1 MDSDV
6 DSTEAVSSVRQ
17 NAMDMEDNTET
28 ASSARRNA
36 MDMEDNPEAAMAWL
50 ESIYRSQQQLQ
61 QQQQQHPEDISA
73 STSEIGASS
82 TSTSMIGG
90 MSIALPFTSHPQMPV
105 SSTPSTPTSPQDQTP
120 DQAETD
126 SQLLLPRP
134 LAVKPLYK
142 KRVVVPATAP
152 DGIIRMAGHV
162 AEMQKHL
169 MMERQIK
176 IWKAEAK
183 GNIYDKSTELEHF
196 PKPLIRTTPPQPS
209 ISKRRTPLPPR
220 LKAIKE
226 KTEKPPKIWAPSEK
240 KERRLFLRTGRP
252 SETRSLP
259 QPVNREGP
267 IEALLRHQQV
277 HKSQLAALTKRPL
290 PLKDLQTLVMAELD
304 AEEQTLAEIGTML
317 HKEILKL
324 QLEEGVLMKMLELSE
339 EGALELDDLKTLRPR
354 SRRMSKKKTKILE
367 KTKTTNIQPLIPPIP
382 NTTTPTNTDT
392 QTVDEQLAHEQTVIN
407 IDEGENEDKGEK
419 DVGDERD
426 EEEEDEDEY
435 EYEYEEEYE
444 EGDGEEYEGG
454 EEYDLDDE
462 EEGEEEEPHRP
473 IYSIPGE
480 SYESRPISVED
491 QASRG
496 SLGRPLASGPQAY
509 AARAAGK
516 KQAGKGRK
524 RAREQELDEDE
535 YIYEMEFEEQQVDDG
550 KDEED
555 EESED
560 EDMYSDSDEGL
571 DEAENDEDEDKA
583 REALQRMLA
592 MYGADQL

>member
-6 DSTEAVSSVRQ
+6 D
-17 NAMDMEDNTET
+17 NTET
-28 ASSARRNA
+28 VSSARQNA

-50 ESIYRSQQQLQ
+50 ESIYHSQQQLEQQQQQLQ
-61 QQQQQHPEDISA
+61 QQQPEDISM
-73 STSEIGASS
+73 STSEISASS
-82 TSTSMIGG
+82 ASTSMIGG

-105 SSTPSTPTSPQDQTP
+105 FSTLSTPTSPQEQTP

-126 SQLLLPRP
+126 GQPLLPRP

-142 KRVVVPATAP
+142 RRVVVPATAP
-152 DGIIRMAGHV
+152 DGMIRMSGHV

-196 PKPLIRTTPPQPS
+196 PKPLIQTTPPQPP
-209 ISKRRTPLPPR
+209 ISKRRIPLPPR
-220 LKAIKE
+220 LRAIKE
-226 KTEKPPKIWAPSEK
+226 KIVKPPKIWAPSEK

-252 SETRSLP
+252 SEARGLP

-267 IEALLRHQQV
+267 IEALLKHQQV

-339 EGALELDDLKTLRPR
+339 EGALELDDLKVLRPR
-354 SRRMSKKKTKILE
+354 SRRMSKKKAKALE
-367 KTKTTNIQPLIPPIP
+367 KTKATNIQTFIPPTP
-382 NTTTPTNTDT
+382 NTTAPINTGT
-392 QTVDEQLAHEQTVIN
+392 QTVDEQLANEQVVIN
-407 IDEGENEDKGEK
+407 IDEGENEDKEEEE
-419 DVGDERD
+419 VGDEGDEGD
-426 EEEEDEDEY
+426 EEEEDEDE
-435 EYEYEEEYE
+435 EDEEED
-444 EGDGEEYEGG
+444 EGDE
-454 EEYDLDDE
+454 EEYDLVEE
-462 EEGEEEEPHRP
+462 EEGEEEEEPHRP

-480 SYESRPISVED
+480 SYESRPIAVGD
-491 QASRG
+491 QASQG

-516 KQAGKGRK
+516 KRAGKGRK
-524 RAREQELDEDE
+524 REREQELDEDE
-535 YIYEMEFEEQQVDDG
+535 YMYEMKFEEQQADDD
-550 KDEED
+550 KDEEEEEE

-560 EDMYSDSDEGL
+560 EEMYSGSDEGL